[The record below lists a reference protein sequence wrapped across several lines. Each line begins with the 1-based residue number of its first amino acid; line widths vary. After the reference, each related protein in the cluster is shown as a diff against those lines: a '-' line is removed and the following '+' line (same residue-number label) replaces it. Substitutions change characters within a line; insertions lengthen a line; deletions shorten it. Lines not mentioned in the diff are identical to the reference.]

1 MEVSEV
7 QVCEMEERQGEGKQ
21 GSQARKWR
29 EKEVI
34 AVKAAESKRG

>member
-21 GSQARKWR
+21 GSRARKWR
-29 EKEVI
+29 EKVI
-34 AVKAAESKRG
+34 AVKAAESKGG